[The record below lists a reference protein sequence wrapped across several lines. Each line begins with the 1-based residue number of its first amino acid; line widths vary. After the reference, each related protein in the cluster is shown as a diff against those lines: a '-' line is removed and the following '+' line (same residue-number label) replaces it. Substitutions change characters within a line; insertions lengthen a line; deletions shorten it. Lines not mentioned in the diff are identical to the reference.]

1 MNKNPALIASPS
13 ESGDWSDG
21 KRYWWLLSPALPLI
35 GLGSVLGA
43 VAGGPA
49 WLLWLLPLVFYG
61 VVPFLDWFIGEDRVN
76 APESAVPGLD
86 QDPWYRRIVYLYIPT
101 QVLLTIVGAWFAVQG
116 TLAGWELLGLVL
128 TVGMINGVGINTA
141 HELGHKTNSL
151 ERWLAKITL
160 APVAYGHFFIEH
172 NKGHHK
178 NVATPEDPASSRMGE
193 TFWAFLPRTIVGSV
207 KSAWDIEAERLKRL
221 GKPVLSIENENLQS
235 WAMTVAMFGA
245 LTAWLGPWAL
255 VFLVAQA
262 IYGFCLLEVV
272 NYLEHYG
279 LVRQKLADGRYE
291 RCQPR
296 HSWNS
301 NHVVTNLLLYQL
313 QRHSDHHANPTR
325 RYQALRHFDDS
336 PQLPS
341 GYAGMILIAYFP
353 FLWFRQMDP
362 LVVAHH
368 GGDLTK
374 ANLHPAAR
382 ERLLKKY
389 ARPSKEA
396 VVHSADADHTAQPR
410 RLVNDAQ
417 HQCPNCAYVY
427 DESRGCPHE
436 GYPAGTPW
444 SDLPT
449 TWTCPDCAVREK
461 PDFVALKA
469 T

>member
-1 MNKNPALIASPS
+1 MNTSHAVIESPS
-13 ESGDWSDG
+13 WTSDWTDG
-21 KRYWWLLSPALPLI
+21 KRYGWLLSPALPLI
-35 GLGSVLGA
+35 ALVSVLGT
-43 VAGGPA
+43 VAGGPGV
-49 WLLWLLPLVFYG
+49 LLWLLPVVFYG

-86 QDPWYRRIVYLYIPT
+86 QDAWYRRIVYLYIPT
-101 QVLLTIVGAWFAVQG
+101 QYLLTIVGAWFAVQG
-116 TLAGWELLGLVL
+116 DLAWWEIAGLVL

-178 NVATPEDPASSRMGE
+178 NVATPVDPASSKMGE
-193 TFWAFLPRTIVGSV
+193 TFWAFLPRSVVGSV
-207 KSAWDIEAERLKRL
+207 KSAWEIEAERLKRL

-235 WAMTVAMFGA
+235 WAMTVVMFGA

-255 VFLVAQA
+255 AFLVGQA

-341 GYAGMILIAYFP
+341 GYAAMILIAYFP
-353 FLWFRQMDP
+353 PLWFRQMDP
-362 LVVAHH
+362 MVVAHH
-368 GGDLTK
+368 GGDLTR
-374 ANLHPAAR
+374 ANLYPPAR
-382 ERLLKKY
+382 ERLLAKY
-389 ARPSKEA
+389 AIKSNEA
-396 VVHSADADHTAQPR
+396 VVRSADADHTAQPQ

-436 GYPAGTPW
+436 GYPAGTRW
-444 SDLPT
+444 SDLPAG
-449 TWTCPDCAVREK
+449 WVCPDCAVREK
-461 PDFVALKA
+461 PDFVALK
-469 T
+469 